1 MSTSPPCVRTS
12 RITWLARAFSS
23 RMPIERMQ
31 SPCVYKCD
39 HNYHGRPADRRCPMM
54 ETSRALRYDEGEE
67 VRTMRV
73 RLFVVALVLLAGC
86 SHATLPYKPDPQ
98 PRGARVSA
106 AYQVVGDR
114 LRIELDT
121 SGQRLEQAW
130 LRQPGGG
137 SLAPDAVENPPVVTG
152 PPPSISVGVGGGSGG

>member
-1 MSTSPPCVRTS
+1 MK
-12 RITWLARAFSS
+12 F
-23 RMPIERMQ
+23 
-31 SPCVYKCD
+31 
-39 HNYHGRPADRRCPMM
+39 
-54 ETSRALRYDEGEE
+54 
-67 VRTMRV
+67 RV
-73 RLFVVALVLLAGC
+73 SVVLVALLAGC

-130 LRQPGGG
+130 LRRPGGG
-137 SLAPDAVENPPVVTG
+137 SLPPDAVENPPVVTG
-152 PPPSISVGVGGGSGG
+152 PPPSISVGVGGGSGGFGSGLGVGFPIGSGPSRTQGNTIVWFPLARAGAAPWQLYVKLAGVEPTEFAVGGPPPQ